1 MKCFYHEDREAVAT
15 CQHCGKALCR
25 ACASLYTPCLCVDCA
40 QLLRDQQ
47 AEQARAAEE
56 DHRRKYLDALVDTR
70 AEFLRTCVYGAVTA
84 LVLGQTL
91 FQSSAAGPERM
102 LYAVWFFFIPFGWKL
117 ITYLQS
123 FLPLTIFGTLWF
135 WIFWALAKGIISIFI
150 GIPAFLYQL
159 VKTFFVQRKI
169 QAASRS
175 CRQDAEGI

>member
-1 MKCFYHEDREAVAT
+1 MTKKKIGIIAGIAA
-15 CQHCGKALCR
+15 ALLIL
-25 ACASLYTPCLCVDCA
+25 ACV
-40 QLLRDQQ
+40 
-47 AEQARAAEE
+47 
-56 DHRRKYLDALVDTR
+56 
-70 AEFLRTCVYGAVTA
+70 
-84 LVLGQTL
+84 
-91 FQSSAAGPERM
+91 
-102 LYAVWFFFIPFGWKL
+102 AVWFFFIPFGWKL

-135 WIFWALAKGIISIFI
+135 WIFWALAKGAISIFI

>member
-56 DHRRKYLDALVDTR
+56 DRRRKYLDALVDTR
-70 AEFLRTCVYGAVTA
+70 AEFLRTCVY
-84 LVLGQTL
+84 
-91 FQSSAAGPERM
+91 
-102 LYAVWFFFIPFGWKL
+102 FGWKL

>member
-1 MKCFYHEDREAVAT
+1 MKCFCHEDREAVAT

-56 DHRRKYLDALVDTR
+56 DRRRKYLDALVDTR
-70 AEFLRTCVYGAVTA
+70 SEFLRTCVYGAVTA
-84 LVLGQTL
+84 LILGQTL
-91 FQSSAAGPERM
+91 LQSSAAGPERM

-150 GIPAFLYQL
+150 GIPAFFYQL